1 MCSVETRKALGDGM
15 TESDGSVMIALK
27 GETLMKYRR
36 KSEKLDRF
44 LKKRVKIT
52 FKDGVEKRG
61 ILIWSS
67 TSLKD
72 TQVIIIRAGHYY
84 LLTKTGPYEIYK
96 CQVRRIEEDFERA

>member
-1 MCSVETRKALGDGM
+1 MCSVETRRALGDGM
-15 TESDGSVMIALK
+15 KASDGYVMIALK
-27 GETLMKYRR
+27 GEMLMKYKR

-61 ILIWSS
+61 ILMWST
-67 TSLKD
+67 TSLND
-72 TQVIIIRAGHYY
+72 IQGITIRAGRYY
-84 LLTKTGPYEIYK
+84 LLTKKGPYEIYK